1 MRVNTVCKQD
11 CPGRYPGC
19 GANCKE
25 RIKEREA
32 NLERYRKNAEG
43 VGISE
48 VLADGLRRRKVWR

>member
-1 MRVNTVCKQD
+1 MRINTVCKQD

-32 NLERYRKNAEG
+32 NLEKYRKRAVDAEIDN
-43 VGISE
+43 V
-48 VLADGLRRRKVWR
+48 VVDGLRRRKIWR